1 MKRTVKAFVPTIIMM
16 SFLTLVGLYL
26 YFFTENEVFWGG
38 FISMLFFYGL
48 VFFMGSYIASQK
60 GDNNS
65 EEEVMLAGRSI
76 PLWIAIFTMSAT
88 WVGGGYINGAAE
100 ATYNSGL
107 VWVQAPWGYALSL
120 MIGGF
125 FFAKKMRRYQFRTML
140 DPLAQRFGKKTAA
153 FFFLPALTGEVFW
166 TAAILSALGTT
177 FGVVLG
183 LDFQNAI
190 ILSAVIAIA
199 YTALG
204 GLWAVALTDVIQMVL
219 LLIGLFITI
228 PYALDYIG
236 GWDTAWAA
244 YQVKFGAAA
253 SFFPSVEALGSYY
266 WNWWDYALLLIFGGI
281 PWQVYFQRVLSA
293 KDEDTA
299 RNLSILA
306 GFVCLLA
313 AIPPIVIGVIGN
325 VADWTSLG
333 GTPAN
338 SLEILPSVMKSMT
351 PPIVATIGLGA
362 VAAAVMSSADS
373 SILSSSSMASWNI
386 YRPII
391 NPNVNAKQLA
401 KVIKAC
407 IWIVGIAATLIALQV
422 KSIYALW
429 FLCSDFV
436 YCLLFPALVC
446 ALFDPKANKYGA
458 IAGLVVAS
466 VLRFGGGDATL
477 GIPTFIN
484 YPILDAVEEVVN
496 GNRVVVLFPFKT
508 LAMISGLIS
517 IVVVSRLTQKQAPP
531 QPLFVF
537 TGDSS
542 GEHEEG
548 FGQRLIQED

>member
-1 MKRTVKAFVPTIIMM
+1 MKIPIKAFVPTAIMM
-16 SFLTLVGLYL
+16 SFLAAVGGYL
-26 YFFTENEVFWGG
+26 YFFTNNEVFWGG
-38 FISMLFFYGL
+38 FISMLFFYGV
-48 VFFMGSYIASQK
+48 VFFMGSYIAAQK
-60 GDNNS
+60 GDNSS

-100 ATYNSGL
+100 ATYSSGL

-120 MIGGF
+120 IVGGL
-125 FFAKKMRRYQFRTML
+125 FFAQKMRRYQFKTML
-140 DPLAQRFGKKTAA
+140 DPLAQRFGEKVAA
-153 FFFLPALTGEVFW
+153 FFFLPALTGEIFW
-166 TAAILSALGTT
+166 TAAILSALGST

-183 LDFQNAI
+183 LDFQSSI
-190 ILSAVIAIA
+190 VLSALIAIA

-219 LLIGLFITI
+219 LLLGLFITI
-228 PYALDYIG
+228 PYALDFVG

-253 SFFPSVEALGSYY
+253 SLLPSTEALGSYY

-293 KDEDTA
+293 KDEKTA

-306 GFVCLLA
+306 GVVCLIA
-313 AIPPIVIGVIGN
+313 AIPPIMIGVVGN
-325 VADWTSLG
+325 VADWSTLG

-338 SLEILPSVMKSMT
+338 SLEILPMVMKSMT
-351 PPIVATIGLGA
+351 PSIVATIGLGA

-373 SILSSSSMASWNI
+373 SILSSSSMASWNV
-386 YRPII
+386 YRPILD
-391 NPNVNAKQLA
+391 PQVSSEKLA
-401 KVIKAC
+401 KVIKSC

-458 IAGLVVAS
+458 IAGLLIAA

-484 YPILDAVEEVVN
+484 YPIIDAGAEMLDGV
-496 GNRVVVLFPFKT
+496 RVAVLFPFRT

-517 IVVVSRLTQKQAPP
+517 IIIVSRMTQKQAPP
-531 QPLFVF
+531 QELQLVEV
-537 TGDSS
+537 GLK
-542 GEHEEG
+542 GENG
-548 FGQRLIQED
+548 